1 MKYSDQVNPEL
12 DVLISGTRIPRVG
25 NPGDAGADL
34 QADAEVCVPAGGRA
48 MVPTGICIALPA
60 GYVGLVHPRSGLA
73 AKYGITVLNAPGTI
87 DSGYRGEIK
96 VVLLNTGDA
105 DFVVHPGDRIAQLVV
120 QRYERVHFIEV
131 EHLPGS
137 VRGSQGYGSTGIGTE
152 AAEGRPE

>member
-1 MKYSDQVNPEL
+1 M
-12 DVLISGTRIPRVG
+12 
-25 NPGDAGADL
+25 
-34 QADAEVCVPAGGRA
+34 
-48 MVPTGICIALPA
+48 
-60 GYVGLVHPRSGLA
+60 HPRSGLA

-137 VRGSQGYGSTGIGTE
+137 VRASQGYGSTGIDTE
-152 AAEGRPE
+152 AAEGRTE